1 MNPRQSLHERIC
13 EIRVWGVP
21 DDHEQRNLMPINSV
35 QFIWLI
41 PDAAVVRQGD
51 PSTLPDRFKPRL
63 VGTIMREV
71 ISVPFDG

>member
-1 MNPRQSLHERIC
+1 MNPRQSLHERIG

-21 DDHEQRNLMPINSV
+21 DDHEQRNLMPHNSV

-51 PSTLPDRFKPRL
+51 PSTLPDCFKPRL